1 VASGRAIPGDV
12 HLRDMPTCGDCQNY
26 RETGKGTG
34 ECRMAG
40 PVPADRDA
48 ERCPVRLFVPK
59 K

>member
-1 VASGRAIPGDV
+1 MADGA
-12 HLRDMPTCGDCQNY
+12 HLRRMPTCSECANY
-26 RETGKGTG
+26 TPREKDAG